1 VLVTFIPHAFINI
14 LVSSEIKHCSAPR
27 LMQLLFVQLT
37 MAQYTDSGISELP
50 RDGSEQLSGND
61 ILAMQDYTDEHGAGG
76 GEEVGFD

>member
-1 VLVTFIPHAFINI
+1 
-14 LVSSEIKHCSAPR
+14 
-27 LMQLLFVQLT
+27 MQLLFVQLT